1 MEAKEIMDI
10 IVGIFASLG
19 LIACFICAVY
29 CLYSMIVIDRQLKQA
44 IKRYDDKLAK
54 LEKEEE

>member
-10 IVGIFASLG
+10 IVGILACLG
-19 LIACFICAVY
+19 LIACLVGALY
-29 CLYSMIVIDRQLKQA
+29 CLYSMIVIDRGLKRK
-44 IKRYDDKLAK
+44 IKEYDSKLAE